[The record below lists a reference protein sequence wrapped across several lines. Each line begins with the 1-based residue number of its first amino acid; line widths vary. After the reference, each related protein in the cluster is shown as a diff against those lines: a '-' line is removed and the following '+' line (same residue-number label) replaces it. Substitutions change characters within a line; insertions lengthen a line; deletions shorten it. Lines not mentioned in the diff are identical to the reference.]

1 MVRKLFKWA
10 ERHEE
15 WFHIYEINFHLCFLP
30 LTVSWNW
37 LISFAGD
44 ETSVKLK
51 GLTCSRSHLYTKVFH
66 ICQEDDRH
74 DSFFVSGGHS
84 VQQMN
89 FICDWWFNFKCDE
102 TPTFSPECPVP
113 HFFWS
118 YT

>member
-1 MVRKLFKWA
+1 MILQVLQ
-10 ERHEE
+10 
-15 WFHIYEINFHLCFLP
+15 IP
-30 LTVSWNW
+30 LKNPTCND
-37 LISFAGD
+37 LMLQF
-44 ETSVKLK
+44 SVDSLM
-51 GLTCSRSHLYTKVFH
+51 VFH